1 MHPRIYPLSETAI
14 TIEWG
19 DRMEESLHQLVLNLD
34 HLLRQQPF
42 PGLVECVPAYVSL
55 TVFYRADRIAYLQNE
70 APFQFVKRT
79 LEGLLLQM
87 PEGVPDTQ
95 NLVSIP
101 VCYDDEW
108 APDLDLVASLN
119 GLSKEAVIAM
129 HQQGVYRVYMM
140 GFLPGFAYMGILDE
154 SIAAPRKPT
163 PRAKVEAGSVGIA
176 GRQTGIYPL
185 DAPGGWQIIGRTPCS
200 LFDPEKANP
209 FLLKTGDMVQFY
221 AISEASFSQAKR
233 LPKEQSLTDT
243 TSLPAE
249 AEVLK
254 PGPYSSIQDQGRF
267 GFRAY
272 GVPVGGAMDG
282 WAHQVANALVGNT
295 PQAATLECTMGGLVI
310 QFKKATVI
318 GLTGGG
324 TGAINGNS
332 VAFNRSHLVSPND
345 ILEIRFNQ
353 KGIRTYLAVQGG
365 FAAEKRM
372 GSRSVSPMAGIG
384 APLKKGDLLWI
395 GQEQSADI
403 QEITELRTV
412 PYSPNIRVFR
422 GPEFDW
428 LTPESQE
435 RFYNQH
441 FTLSQRSDRMGAH
454 LQAAPLALSKSRE
467 LLSTAVSAGTIQC
480 TPNGQLILLLQDCQ
494 TTGGYPRVGQIAAVD
509 LPIVAQWI
517 PGEQRV
523 FSEVVFSEAEAL
535 YLQRQKTIHALFR

>member
-19 DRMEESLHQLVLNLD
+19 EHMEDSLHQLVLNLD
-34 HLLRQQPF
+34 HSLRQQPF
-42 PGLVECVPAYVSL
+42 EGLVECVPAYVSL
-55 TVFYRADRIAYLQNE
+55 TVFYQANRIAQLQDDT
-70 APFQFVKRT
+70 PFLFVKRT
-79 LEGLLLQM
+79 LEALLLQM
-87 PEGVPDTQ
+87 PATIPAST

-101 VCYDDEW
+101 VCYDDAW

-129 HQQGVYRVYMM
+129 HQQQVYKVYMM

-154 SIAAPRKPT
+154 NMAAPRKPT

-185 DAPGGWQIIGRTPCS
+185 NAPGGWQIIGRTPCT

-209 FLLKTGDMVQFY
+209 FLLKTGDTVQFY
-221 AISEASFSQAKR
+221 AISEASFSQAKL
-233 LPKEQSLTDT
+233 LPKEQSLTDA
-243 TSLPAE
+243 TSVPADV
-249 AEVLK
+249 EVLK

-282 WAHQVANALVGNT
+282 WSHHVANALVGNT
-295 PQAATLECTMGGLVI
+295 PHAATLECTMGGLVI
-310 QFKKATVI
+310 QFKKATLI
-318 GLTGGG
+318 ALTGGG

-332 VAFNRSHLVSPND
+332 LAFYRPYMVSPND
-345 ILEIRFNQ
+345 ILEIRFNHQ
-353 KGIRTYLAVQGG
+353 GIRTYLAVQGG

-384 APLKKGDLLWI
+384 APLKKGDLLRFD
-395 GQEQSADI
+395 QEQSCDL
-403 QEITELRTV
+403 QEITELGTV

-428 LTPESQE
+428 LSPESQE
-435 RFYNQH
+435 RFYAQY
-441 FTLSQRSDRMGAH
+441 FTLSHRFDRMGGH
-454 LQAAPLALSKSRE
+454 LQAAPLAMSASRE

-509 LPIVAQWI
+509 LPAVAQWI
-517 PGEQRV
+517 PGEPRV
-523 FSEVVFSEAEAL
+523 FTEIVFSEAEAL
-535 YLQRQKTIHALFR
+535 YLHQQKAIHALFR